1 MILKRWR
8 GPCPVLSPDKLLQ
21 IGGRQPVAG
30 APLAALGP
38 GTGLG
43 MAVSIPHATGHLV
56 LSSEGGHSTMAGSSL
71 REDAVIAHLRQ
82 RFGHVSA
89 ERVLSGHGLENL
101 HEALA
106 ALDDVMLPR
115 RRAAE
120 ITRAG
125 IEGTCPTSRA
135 AVDMFCAMLGTV
147 AGNLALTL
155 GARGGIFIAGGI
167 LRHMPEYLASSQFRA
182 RFEEKGRFQQISR
195 ADSGLSHSGRG
206 RRIRRAA
213 YSGGGRRHWLKSRS
227 TQIVTLTINPA
238 VDVSTSVKKMVPFT
252 KMRCAPAHRDPG
264 GGGINVARVLKR
276 LGIEATA
283 IYPAGGATG
292 QLLATLVE
300 REGVRSIVIPTSNDT
315 REDITIFDETT
326 REQFRLVFPGAP
338 LSDIEWQECL
348 GSIARITPAAR
359 VCYCERQLACRRT
372 A

>member
-1 MILKRWR
+1 MNENFPGRKVLVADIGGTNARFAVLADGTVGMISHMAVSDHGSFHEALDKYLGKMLEAGTIRAAILAVSGTVQNGRSALTNNPWVIDAAELR
-8 GPCPVLSPDKLLQ
+8 ATCGFSTVRLINDFEAVAWSLPRLSPDKLLP

-71 REDAVIAHLRQ
+71 REDTVIAYLRQ

-89 ERVLSGHGLENL
+89 ERILSGDGLENL

-106 ALDDVMLPR
+106 ALDDVKLPR

-125 IEGTCPTSRA
+125 IEGTCATSRA

-167 LRHMPEYLASSQFRA
+167 LRHMPEYFLRSQFRA
-182 RFEEKGRFQQISR
+182 RFEEKGRFRKYLEPIP
-195 ADSGLSHSGRG
+195 AYLILDENAAFVGLR
-206 RRIRRAA
+206 
-213 YSGGGRRHWLKSRS
+213 
-227 TQIVTLTINPA
+227 TLA
-238 VDVSTSVKKMVPFT
+238 EVE
-252 KMRCAPAHRDPG
+252 
-264 GGGINVARVLKR
+264 GI
-276 LGIEATA
+276 G
-283 IYPAGGATG
+283 
-292 QLLATLVE
+292 
-300 REGVRSIVIPTSNDT
+300 
-315 REDITIFDETT
+315 
-326 REQFRLVFPGAP
+326 
-338 LSDIEWQECL
+338 
-348 GSIARITPAAR
+348 
-359 VCYCERQLACRRT
+359 
-372 A
+372 